1 MKVILSYI
9 IILTTKLFSH
19 LFYRFEVKT
28 TPQNFSEWNDIKLI
42 IFLNHT
48 SLFEPLFLGVLPWSF
63 TLKLPRKLLAPGAS
77 KTLDRPIVGKFW
89 KILSPGMISISRQRD
104 KTWREF
110 MQKIHEGAVV
120 AIAPEGRMKR
130 KNGLDINGN
139 KMTVKSGVADIIEV
153 INEGKILFAYSGGLH
168 HVQAP
173 GERLPKLF
181 KTLKMNIEV
190 IDTKDYKA
198 QFLSNGLEWKRE
210 VTQDLQTRL
219 ETKCP

>member
-1 MKVILSYI
+1 MKEILSFLI
-9 IILTTKLFSH
+9 ITAIKAYSH
-19 LFYRFEVKT
+19 IFYRFKVELSPKSFKEWEEV
-28 TPQNFSEWNDIKLI
+28 KLI

-48 SLFEPLFLGVLPWSF
+48 SLFEPLFLGVLPWRF
-63 TLKLPRKLLAPGAS
+63 IFKLPKKLLAPGAS
-77 KTLDRPIVGKFW
+77 KTLNRPIVGKFW

-110 MQKIHEGAVV
+110 MQKIHEGAIV

-139 KMTVKSGVADIIEV
+139 KMTVKSGVADIIEMM
-153 INEGKILFAYSGGLH
+153 NEGKILFAYSGGLH

-173 GERLPKLF
+173 GEFPKLF
-181 KTLKMNIEV
+181 KILKMNLEIMD
-190 IDTKDYKA
+190 IRDYKK
-198 QFLSNGLEWKRE
+198 QFTSEGIDWKRE
-210 VTQDLQTRL
+210 VTSDLQNRL